1 MPLYRVGDVWYVDL
15 PSSRGRVRR
24 SAKTTDKAQAKVFHD
39 QLKEQLWK
47 QDQLGEEP
55 PITWGAAIQ
64 KWMSMK
70 PRSLPER
77 YMLRALSVAPG
88 AQLPLPSGKVES
100 CLSGMAPGTFN
111 RHLNLISA
119 VHRCSGS
126 SAPSVKRKPN
136 PQGRTRWLTKEE
148 WERLQKAL
156 AKESPLLEQ
165 AARFTLATGL
175 RENNVLELEWSQV
188 DLGRRVAWI
197 YADQAKGGD
206 NIGVPLNDDA
216 IAVLRERKG
225 IHKRWVFGNPDYPLT
240 KASNRA
246 WYSALKASK
255 LKGTGVVWHTL
266 RHSWASWHVMNGTR
280 LEELMRLGGWKS
292 YQMVLRYAHLAPEHL
307 AEAASRVRPV
317 SRK

>member
-1 MPLYRVGDVWYVDL
+1 MPLYLVGDVWYVDL
-15 PSSRGRVRR
+15 PSGRGRVRR
-24 SAKTTDKAQAKVFHD
+24 SAKTTDKAKAKVFHD
-39 QLKEQLWK
+39 ALKDQIWK

-64 KWMSMK
+64 KWMSVK

-77 YMLRALSVAPG
+77 YMLRALSVAPS
-88 AQLPLPSGKVES
+88 AALPLPSGKVES

-126 SAPSVKRKPN
+126 LPPSVTRKPN

-148 WERLQKAL
+148 WERLQRAL
-156 AKESPLLEQ
+156 AVESPLLEQ

-175 RENNVLELEWSQV
+175 RENNVLELEWNQV
-188 DLGRRVAWI
+188 DLTRRVAWLH
-197 YADQAKGGD
+197 ADQMKGGAPHG
-206 NIGVPLNDDA
+206 IPLNGA
-216 IAVLRERKG
+216 ACAVLRERRG
-225 IHKRWVFGNPDYPLT
+225 IHKRWVFGNPDLPLS

-246 WYSALKASK
+246 WYSALRKCK
-255 LKGTGVVWHTL
+255 LSGVRWHDL
-266 RHSWASWHVMNGTR
+266 RHTWASWAVMSGVR
-280 LEELMRLGGWKS
+280 LEELMKLGGWKT
-292 YQMVLRYAHLAPEHL
+292 YAMVIRYAHLAPEHL
-307 AEAASRVRPV
+307 SEAASKVAPV